1 MKNIAVITPVS
12 HLKGINSL
20 LESKGN
26 IFYLENNPSKIEVKS
41 LLDIEKID
49 TIVCNPNQQSFKI
62 DKHLLKNTKVS
73 LINSCS
79 TGLNHID
86 LEYCE
91 KNNIEIQCHK
101 NDYKLINQLPST
113 SELAFGLMVSLLRN
127 IPKCNTHVSNYN
139 WDYTQFMGRQIKDL
153 KIGIVGYG
161 RLGKMMF
168 DYCKSFG
175 ADLKVYD
182 PYKKDDM
189 SDSFLLNH
197 YSTSLEDLFQE
208 CDVISLHVHV
218 TDETKYIINKDL
230 LGLVQKGLYIINTS
244 RGEIVNELDI
254 VNALN
259 TGKLTGYG
267 TDVIEN
273 EFDDLTK
280 SPIIKAM
287 NSGENI
293 IVTPHIGG
301 MTIEGQTKAYKWS
314 INKL

>member
-273 EFDDLTK
+273 EFDDITK